1 MPLGEQATENIHI
14 IDIENNID
22 VTRNFTEAEI
32 RQSVEEKSNPKVS
45 AASREIS
52 IEQAVQKVRE
62 TYNSGVTR
70 CLKWRRKQL
79 RNLYRMYEENAN
91 LMLDVLYQDLRRSK
105 TESLLLEIDYMKND
119 LKHVLYNLD
128 SWTKPE
134 RPDRDFVNWLDQVF
148 IYHDPYG
155 VVLIIGAWN
164 YPLALS
170 LLPMAGAIAAGN
182 TVIVKPSEISPASAR
197 FIVEYIPKYLDND
210 AVIIIEGGPQETTKL
225 LSHRFDYIFYTGST
239 NIGKIIYASA
249 AKHLTPVTLELG
261 GKSPVYI
268 DDTADLEMT
277 VDRILWGKFINAG
290 QTCIAPDYVLCTK
303 EIQEKFI
310 QKSKRILK
318 KWFGDDPQK
327 TPDYSRIV
335 NNRHFSRLQAVL
347 DASRH
352 KIAIGGKY
360 DPGDKFIDLTIL
372 TNVDVNDKIMEDE
385 IFGPLLAIC
394 VVKDINEAL
403 KFINERGKPLVLY
416 VFSSSEKVHK
426 IFASHTSSGS
436 ICFNDTIVFTG
447 VHTLPFG
454 GVGSSGIG
462 TYHGKMTY
470 DTFTHRKSCLKRNF
484 FSVGNKLS
492 SLRNPP
498 YNEWKLRVA
507 REVMRKKNIPS
518 FDFFWPLITFI
529 IGCSITYYML
539 NMQKVQPEVLNGTN
553 STIYS

>member
-261 GKSPVYI
+261 GKS
-268 DDTADLEMT
+268 
-277 VDRILWGKFINAG
+277 
-290 QTCIAPDYVLCTK
+290 
-303 EIQEKFI
+303 
-310 QKSKRILK
+310 
-318 KWFGDDPQK
+318 
-327 TPDYSRIV
+327 
-335 NNRHFSRLQAVL
+335 RLQAVL